1 MKQME
6 EQVTEKGKKK
16 RDFKKM
22 KRIKQKS
29 LIKYRLFY
37 TFLLPS
43 NMSMC
48 VYEEE

>member
-16 RDFKKM
+16 DFKKM
-22 KRIKQKS
+22 KLIKQKS

-43 NMSMC
+43 NMSTC